1 MASADDGGAGTVEF
15 RDPRRARAGRRV
27 VLIVVVVLV
36 LGAVAAFAVT
46 SRGSGSKGS
55 AKKSAGVATATVTRT
70 DLSDARDL
78 PGTLG
83 FGTEQPLKAGRKGI
97 LTWLPKSGDTITRG
111 KPLYRLDDRPVSLF
125 YGTTPMFRALGRA
138 EGDAAGGGTDG
149 KSDSKQPDSK
159 QSDPKQSD
167 PKQDTAKQDTAK
179 QETVKKDAAK
189 PPQGRDVRVVADNLK
204 ALGYDIGSQPA
215 GVPTGEATWTPAL
228 SAAVK
233 KWQKALGTSQTG
245 VLEVGDVTVLSGEIR
260 VGALSAGLGD
270 DASLAP
276 VMTITPT
283 AKAVSVPVAAADIG
297 SIAVDTPVTVVLPDN
312 TETRGTVSGIGRT
325 AERKD
330 AGMGASGPDVGG
342 AKMTVTVTPD
352 DPAAV
357 KNLDAAGVQ
366 VRFATETRKG
376 VLVVPIGAL
385 VALRE
390 GGYAVQLPV
399 GRLMAVKTG
408 LFVKGMVEVEGSGL
422 EPGLRV
428 VTTS

>member
-1 MASADDGGAGTVEF
+1 V
-15 RDPRRARAGRRV
+15 
-27 VLIVVVVLV
+27 I
-36 LGAVAAFAVT
+36 
-46 SRGSGSKGS
+46 
-55 AKKSAGVATATVTRT
+55 
-70 DLSDARDL
+70 
-78 PGTLG
+78 
-83 FGTEQPLKAGRKGI
+83 
-97 LTWLPKSGDTITRG
+97 
-111 KPLYRLDDRPVSLF
+111 
-125 YGTTPMFRALGRA
+125 
-138 EGDAAGGGTDG
+138 
-149 KSDSKQPDSK
+149 
-159 QSDPKQSD
+159 
-167 PKQDTAKQDTAK
+167 
-179 QETVKKDAAK
+179 
-189 PPQGRDVRVVADNLK
+189 ADNLK
-204 ALGYDIGSQPA
+204 ALGYDIGGQPA
-215 GVPTGEATWTPAL
+215 GVPAGEATWTPAL

-233 KWQKALGTSQTG
+233 KWQKAQGTSQTG

-283 AKAVSVPVAAADIG
+283 AKVVTVPVAATDVG

-330 AGMGASGPDVGG
+330 TGPDALSPDAGG
-342 AKMTVTVTPD
+342 AKMTVTVTLD

-357 KNLDAAGVQ
+357 RSLDAAGVQ

-376 VLVVPIGAL
+376 VLTVPIGAL

-390 GGYAVQLPV
+390 GGYAVQIPA
-399 GRLMAVKTG
+399 GRLIAVKTG

-428 VTTS
+428 VTAS